1 MVVICLIWWVLLCFC
16 DVGVDDDVDDD
27 DNGDDCVDDDVDDDD
42 NINDQTM
49 IMMSMIKTKGMYS
62 LKSKTE

>member
-1 MVVICLIWWVLLCFC
+1 MCCC

-27 DNGDDCVDDDVDDDD
+27 DNGDDCVVDDDD
-42 NINDQTM
+42 DINDQTM
-49 IMMSMIKTKGMYS
+49 SMMTMSMIKTKGMYS